1 MGGFSVFTMKGT
13 RSTVLWVSAAAAV
26 VGLLIAV
33 RMYTS
38 STSASHSLIAD
49 SDLTTKLASFK
60 NGIERQKEL
69 RQEYLKVLTSE
80 LDALQDQQVND
91 VESLLR
97 NAQSGTLQ
105 LSTSTAT
112 STVTAPVSAKV
123 TAQPVTA
130 QPRQEAVGATA
141 EFPNPIRQGKSTGP
155 ETVIGFAA
163 YDKPIPH
170 LLTSFVSP
178 LREAGFKGQIILGVR
193 REILGSPS
201 EMEIIN
207 KYDVTLYAID
217 LCPCDLPWMSAAK
230 TAAAMKTGLSDS
242 ERIRAV
248 CVQKYPQLKMEWA
261 RFQLGVDWLLEC
273 KACTSWALIT
283 DFRDVMFQTADP
295 FEGMDRITENGKYD
309 LVLTEEWAGEPHG
322 ITNEHWFTWASL
334 HACYGPVEG
343 EKIVKPYKQKPV
355 TCSGTVL
362 GSPTGLKRFAKVITD
377 EFYKLLQMGEKC
389 VTPHVVDQAIHIQ
402 MYYQGK
408 YGPGATAHKFM
419 DGPVG
424 TVGGACANATH
435 HSLTDVLKLDKHGFV
450 LNSDGKRMPIVHQ
463 YDRCH
468 ENLGHF
474 RNVGDFI
481 RKLKKN

>member
-1 MGGFSVFTMKGT
+1 MKGT
-13 RSTVLWVSAAAAV
+13 RSTVLWASAAAAV

-49 SDLTTKLASFK
+49 SDLTAKLASFK

-105 LSTSTAT
+105 SSPTSTAT
-112 STVTAPVSAKV
+112 STATAPVSAKV

-130 QPRQEAVGATA
+130 QPRREPVGATS

-178 LREAGFKGQIILGVR
+178 LREAGFQGQIILGVR

-201 EMEIIN
+201 EMAIMD

-217 LCPCDLPWMSAAK
+217 LCQCDLPWMNAEK

-248 CVQKYPQLKMEWA
+248 CVQQYPQLKMEWA

-283 DFRDVMFQTADP
+283 DFRDVMFQVTHSLFLSMPGIAYS
-295 FEGMDRITENGKYD
+295 FLLFTQFFS
-309 LVLTEEWAGEPHG
+309 LCALLFVSLAVLFLAVL
-322 ITNEHWFTWASL
+322 FLAVLLSL
-334 HACYGPVEG
+334 H
-343 EKIVKPYKQKPV
+343 
-355 TCSGTVL
+355 S
-362 GSPTGLKRFAKVITD
+362 
-377 EFYKLLQMGEKC
+377 
-389 VTPHVVDQAIHIQ
+389 
-402 MYYQGK
+402 
-408 YGPGATAHKFM
+408 
-419 DGPVG
+419 
-424 TVGGACANATH
+424 
-435 HSLTDVLKLDKHGFV
+435 HSLYRSTCFSLTH
-450 LNSDGKRMPIVHQ
+450 
-463 YDRCH
+463 
-468 ENLGHF
+468 
-474 RNVGDFI
+474 
-481 RKLKKN
+481 